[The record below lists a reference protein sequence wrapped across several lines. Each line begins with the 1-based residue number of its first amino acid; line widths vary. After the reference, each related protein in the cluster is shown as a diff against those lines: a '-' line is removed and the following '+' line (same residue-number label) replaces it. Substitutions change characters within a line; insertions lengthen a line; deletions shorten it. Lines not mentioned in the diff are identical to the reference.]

1 MANLE
6 KEFDEFFKKID
17 LSPSKEEELR
27 KKRDCLKD
35 EIIEYFSSKDDYNQP
50 NFLLQGS
57 MDMCTTINPLDE
69 EYDIDYGIYINKKD
83 IDYKN
88 ENTWPNIEELHELIA
103 EACKPKKRTIDTSKD
118 TCVRVIYAKNYHV
131 DFPIYI
137 KNWEDEIFIPKLA
150 HKKDGWVD
158 SDAKANTNYFIDCN
172 KGTNDA
178 LRHIVMFLKAMV
190 DYQNHIEGEF
200 QTDISGF
207 ELTMLACRD
216 YKTNG
221 QTEIDKIWY
230 TTLEEMHKKC
240 NANTSLQKPVTK
252 EELWINKKQQDKDSF
267 IKLLKFAVDNTR
279 KSIDTTSEKEA
290 SEYYREIFGD
300 RFPKLTQDAKAEN
313 LGASVVVQSATSGC

>member
-6 KEFDEFFKKID
+6 KEFDQFFKRID

-27 KKRDCLKD
+27 EKRDCLKD

-50 NFLLQGS
+50 NFSLQGS

-69 EYDIDYGIYINKKD
+69 EYDIDYGIYVNKKD
-83 IDYKN
+83 IDYKD
-88 ENTWPNIEELHELIA
+88 ENTWPDIKNLHEMIA
-103 EACKPKKRTIDTSKD
+103 EACKPTKRTVDTSKD
-118 TCVRVIYAKNYHV
+118 TCVRVIYANNYHV

-137 KNWEDEIFIPKLA
+137 KNSDDKNFIPKLA
-150 HKKDGWVD
+150 HKELGWLD
-158 SDAKANTNYFIDCN
+158 SDAKANTNYFKDCN

-190 DYQNHIEGEF
+190 DYQNFIEDGF
-200 QTDISGF
+200 KTDISGF

-216 YKTNG
+216 YTTDK
-221 QTEIDKIWY
+221 QTQIDKIWHK
-230 TTLEEMHKKC
+230 TIEEMHKQC
-240 NANTSLQKPVTK
+240 QNNTSLKKPVTND
-252 EELWINKKQQDKDSF
+252 ELWTNKEQKDKDAF

-300 RFPKLTQDAKAEN
+300 RFPKLTKDAKAEN